1 MSTVAVNYSTE
12 LKPQTNKQQSWP
24 DSDGIRF
31 ALVIAALTA
40 AAALNKSNDAGM
52 LTRSGKSEAEVE
64 AEARDVA

>member
-12 LKPQTNKQQSWP
+12 LEPQTNKQQSWP
-24 DSDGIRF
+24 DGIRF

-40 AAALNKSNDAGM
+40 AAALNKYSDAGM